1 MSKVMLEKLGYQ
13 VNSKTSSIDALVD
26 FKRQPNK
33 YDVVITDL
41 TMPQMTGF
49 ELADEILSV
58 RPDTPIILCSGYVA
72 KIPPDE
78 LKSMGIQAV
87 VSKPVSRRKIAEV
100 IRGVLSRDAS
110 GIEVDPLMAY
120 PN

>member
-1 MSKVMLEKLGYQ
+1 MLENLGYQ
-13 VNSKTSSIDALVD
+13 VDSKTSSIDALVD

-33 YDVVITDL
+33 YDVVITDV

-72 KIPPDE
+72 KISVDE
-78 LKSMGIQAV
+78 LKSVGIQAV
-87 VSKPVSRRKIAEV
+87 VNKPISRRKMAEV
-100 IRGVLSRDAS
+100 IRGVLSRNAY
-110 GIEVDPLMAY
+110 GIKVDPFMAY